1 MEEVTFRK
9 DIEKTY
15 DSRKHELRATV
26 FLLLALI
33 LLYIILHVAISAV
46 SDFARRYFLTTQ
58 LGLQIILLIYPTF
71 LLAAGYLGCKFIV
84 LFTNGKR
91 PEGRITRIVNISV
104 KTVSLIYFIFMLPY
118 CALHMKTMIGYIIFI
133 TGNAGAPYSSSF
145 DMGEFLNNI
154 YMFFIVLFQRE
165 ILSYSL
171 FVIMGIAIYL
181 TGRNKKRK
189 NETFGK

>member
-1 MEEVTFRK
+1 MEEAAFGK
-9 DIEKTY
+9 NIEKTY

-71 LLAAGYLGCKFIV
+71 LLAAGYLGCKLIV

-154 YMFFIVLFQRE
+154 YVFYSAFSKRDFKLFSVCYHGNSN
-165 ILSYSL
+165 I
-171 FVIMGIAIYL
+171 FD
-181 TGRNKKRK
+181 
-189 NETFGK
+189 GKE

>member
-58 LGLQIILLIYPTF
+58 LGLQIILLIYPAF
-71 LLAAGYLGCKFIV
+71 LLAAGYLGCELIV